1 MRAPV
6 LTIAVAAVLRATC
19 ADAAGPTLSPGLYQ
33 VEVRISLPNV
43 QDVAAPLVVNRC
55 VVRADLESGQAF
67 FVLSD
72 NPLKTCDLVDYET
85 TADTAIYRIVCPG
98 PNRGSAVGVFETSTT
113 AYRGTI
119 KMNMGG
125 KNMTMSEVQV
135 GKRIGKCES
144 PSPQALRLRQ

>member
-6 LTIAVAAVLRATC
+6 LTMTVAAVLRTTC
-19 ADAAGPTLSPGLYQ
+19 AAADPTLSPGLYQ

-43 QDVAAPLVVNRC
+43 QDVAAPLIVNRC
-55 VVRADLESGQAF
+55 IGRADLESGRAF

-72 NPLKTCDLVDYET
+72 NPLKTCDLVDYEA
-85 TADTAIYRIVCPG
+85 TAETAIYRIVCPG
-98 PNRGSAVGVFETSTT
+98 PNRGSAVGTFAATRET
-113 AYRGTI
+113 YRGTI

-135 GKRIGKCES
+135 GRRVGDCEKS
-144 PSPQALRLRQ
+144 RD